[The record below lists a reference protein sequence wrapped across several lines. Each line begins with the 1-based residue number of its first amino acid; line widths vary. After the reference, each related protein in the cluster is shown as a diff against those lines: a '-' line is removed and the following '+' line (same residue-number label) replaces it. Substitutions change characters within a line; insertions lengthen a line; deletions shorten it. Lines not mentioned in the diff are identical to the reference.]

1 MSRKPTGNPPGRPK
15 GATNKQTLD
24 VKELARD
31 FTEEAVRS
39 LAQIMRK
46 GESEAARVAAIKEL
60 LDRGH
65 GKSTQVVDANVSA
78 TVQTITRKIVDPGA

>member
-1 MSRKPTGNPPGRPK
+1 MARTK

-31 FTEEAVRS
+31 YTAEAVEA
-39 LAQIMRK
+39 LAYLMRHA
-46 GESEAARVAAIKEL
+46 ESEAAKVAAVKEI

-65 GKSTQVVDANVSA
+65 GKPKQAVDIDANVQTA
-78 TVQTITRKIVDPGA
+78 LTVISGVPRADG